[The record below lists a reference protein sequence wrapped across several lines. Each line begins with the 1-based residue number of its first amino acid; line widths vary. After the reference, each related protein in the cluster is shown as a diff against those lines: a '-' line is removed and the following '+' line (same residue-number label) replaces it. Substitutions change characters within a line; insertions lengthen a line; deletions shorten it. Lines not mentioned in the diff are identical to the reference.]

1 MKKIVISSITAMGVF
16 LTPMAVFADDYD
28 EFKAKA
34 EAQYAQFKNESEKR
48 YKDFR
53 DKANNEYADFMKNPW
68 AYFNKQKEIAPPP
81 EPSPEPIVI
90 SDDDRNKGQ
99 NNRPIKIDTVVQ
111 IPVVPVQPTPIVP
124 IKETPITR
132 PISNINITF
141 FGTEI
146 KTRSPELDG
155 FKILGRREADFAEAW
170 RKLATDATN
179 NLLVDCLRTRKEK
192 ALCDWAYVLMLQQL
206 SNKMFGEKTNES
218 ALMSGF
224 LLNQSGYKV
233 RYGLDSN
240 INKLYML
247 VAVDGYIYNAI
258 YYQVDGSKLYPVG
271 EQPSGNL
278 QICNF
283 YYPKERPVSL
293 AISTDQKFSIVP
305 SEPRNVTAH
314 NYPNIK
320 LSLSTNKNLIDFF
333 NIYPE
338 ACLNDSPYTKW
349 AIYANTPLSSYVK
362 DQLYPILRRA
372 ITGKSEKDAANIL
385 INVAQSFPY
394 GYDDKI
400 WGKDRAFFTEES
412 WFYPY
417 SDCEDHAI
425 HFSRLVR
432 DLMGLDVVLIYY
444 PGHLASAVAFNESI
458 PGDYI
463 IENGKRYLVCD
474 PTIFYAP
481 IGMTMKGMDNGEAI
495 LIHLKP

>member
-1 MKKIVISSITAMGVF
+1 
-16 LTPMAVFADDYD
+16 
-28 EFKAKA
+28 
-34 EAQYAQFKNESEKR
+34 
-48 YKDFR
+48 
-53 DKANNEYADFMKNPW
+53 
-68 AYFNKQKEIAPPP
+68 
-81 EPSPEPIVI
+81 
-90 SDDDRNKGQ
+90 
-99 NNRPIKIDTVVQ
+99 
-111 IPVVPVQPTPIVP
+111 
-124 IKETPITR
+124 
-132 PISNINITF
+132 
-141 FGTEI
+141 
-146 KTRSPELDG
+146 
-155 FKILGRREADFAEAW
+155 
-170 RKLATDATN
+170 
-179 NLLVDCLRTRKEK
+179 
-192 ALCDWAYVLMLQQL
+192 
-206 SNKMFGEKTNES
+206 
-218 ALMSGF
+218 
-224 LLNQSGYKV
+224 
-233 RYGLDSN
+233 
-240 INKLYML
+240 ML